1 MIGNIIYEL
10 PNVVYVHYHHSSS
23 SFVFISLF
31 MFIFI
36 FIFIFLRWFKAI
48 PLEMPFNCWFLYDLT
63 SSLGPNLMLFHLM
76 INKISS
82 KFKVIFAHFIC
93 IHFICIHFICF
104 DLISFNFISSIL
116 ITNFMVDSKII
127 LIQIK
132 WIKRKIKS
140 KWKEIKFLY

>member
-1 MIGNIIYEL
+1 MSMIGNIIYEL

-36 FIFIFLRWFKAI
+36 FIFIFVGWFKAI

-93 IHFICIHFICF
+93 IHFICIHFICIHFICF
-104 DLISFNFISSIL
+104 DFISFNFISSIL

-127 LIQIK
+127 SIQIK
-132 WIKRKIKS
+132 MN
-140 KWKEIKFLY
+140 